1 MKTIKQILESHNI
14 KEDTLY
20 HNHSYVYSDIY
31 DAMLEFGAQSFK
43 GAKLQTYSKLSMDG
57 ACDRFDHFSEY
68 LKQVEND

>member
-31 DAMLEFGAQSFK
+31 DAMLEFGKRSYTK
-43 GAKLQTYSKLSMDG
+43 GFCNG
-57 ACDRFDHFSEY
+57 ADYEAHRMKYVDVNEY
-68 LKQVEND
+68 LINIEND